1 MAIYCP
7 NTTLISK
14 EKLKLTKYNSLQIY
28 QFLRYGSFFLISIV
42 LAKIAFYRFN
52 PGYGTSIIGRYEFLM
67 VVSSSLTFFWVS
79 SICNTLVPFF
89 NASNEDKQRRILFNA
104 FALMVAF
111 SLLAGIITFCFGFY
125 KKDDA
130 YLFHMFSLVVFL
142 NTPTFIVDYIFFLK
156 GKYRSLIIW
165 GIVTFTAHTL
175 MLCLPLFFRQ
185 TLNLAVN
192 LLVILALLKFNYT
205 IILLMK
211 YSTITINTRLIQEFM
226 FKVMP
231 FMFSI
236 LLAGSMDYINS
247 FIVVH
252 YFTEADFAVFR
263 YGAKELPIFLIMANS
278 LSNIYS
284 GEIANLN
291 KQGLLNQGLT
301 KLKNSS
307 RRLMYWLFPLAIIL
321 LFVSKPMYIALYNND
336 LVEGYKIFNISLLL
350 IISRLI
356 FPQTVLTGLIKTRA
370 FYLVST
376 NVLIVNVILAIWFIQ
391 LFGISGI
398 AYATAISFLVEKI
411 QLVIYC
417 KIEGIRFKEY
427 TPVVEYFVFSFLML
441 VAFVISITI

>member
-1 MAIYCP
+1 
-7 NTTLISK
+7 
-14 EKLKLTKYNSLQIY
+14 
-28 QFLRYGSFFLISIV
+28 V

-52 PGYGTSIIGRYEFLM
+52 PGDGTSIIGRYEFLM

-89 NASNEDKQRRILFNA
+89 NASNEDKQRRVLFNA

-111 SLLAGIITFCFGFY
+111 SLVAGIITFCFGFY
-125 KKDDA
+125 KKEDA

-165 GIVTFTAHTL
+165 GIVTFKANTL

-226 FKVMP
+226 IKVMP

-252 YFTEADFAVFR
+252 YFTEVDFAVFR

-291 KQGLLNQGLT
+291 KQGLLNQGLN

-307 RRLMYWLFPLAIIL
+307 RKLMYWLFPLAIIL
-321 LFVSKPMYIALYNND
+321 LFVSKPMYIALYNNE

-376 NVLIVNVILAIWFIQ
+376 NVLIVNVVMAIWLVQ
-391 LFGISGI
+391 LFGITGI
-398 AYATAISFLVEKI
+398 AYATVISFLVEKI

-417 KIEGIRFKEY
+417 KMEGIRFKEY
-427 TPVVEYFVFSFLML
+427 TPVVEYYLFSTLLL
-441 VAFVISITI
+441 VAFVFSIII

>member
-1 MAIYCP
+1 
-7 NTTLISK
+7 LIN
-14 EKLKLTKYNSLQIY
+14 KLKFNLTKYNSLQIY
-28 QFLRYGSFFLISIV
+28 QFLRYGSFFLISIL

-52 PGYGTSIIGRYEFLM
+52 PGYGTSIISRYELLM

-89 NASNEDKQRRILFNA
+89 NASNNDKQKRILFNA
-104 FALMVAF
+104 FVLMVAF
-111 SLLAGIITFCFGFY
+111 GLIAAIITYSFGLY
-125 KKDDA
+125 KKEDS
-130 YLFHMFSLVVFL
+130 YLFQMFALVVFL
-142 NTPTFIVDYIFFLK
+142 NTPTFIVDYIFYLK
-156 GKYRSLIIW
+156 GKFKSLIVW
-165 GIVTFTAHTL
+165 GIITFTAHL
-175 MLCLPLFFRQ
+175 LLLCVPLYFKQ

-205 IILLMK
+205 IILLLK
-211 YSTITINTRLIQEFM
+211 YSTISVNTRLIQEFM
-226 FKVMP
+226 IKVLP

-236 LLAGSMDYINS
+236 LLGGSMEYINA
-247 FIVVH
+247 FIVEH
-252 YFTEADFAVFR
+252 SFTEYDFAVFR

-291 KQGLLNQGLT
+291 REGNLNIGLK

-307 RRLMYWLFPLAIIL
+307 RKLIYWLFPLAIIL
-321 LFVSKPMYIALYNND
+321 LFVSKYMYIWLYNND
-336 LVEGYKIFNISLLL
+336 LAEGYKIFNISLLL

-376 NVLIVNVILAIWFIQ
+376 NVLIVNVILAIWFVQ
-391 LFGISGI
+391 FMGITGI
-398 AYATAISFLVEKI
+398 AYATVISFLVEKI

-427 TPVVEYFVFSFLML
+427 TPVVEYYIFSVLMI
-441 VAFVISITI
+441 VAFIFSINM

>member
-1 MAIYCP
+1 MI
-7 NTTLISK
+7 N
-14 EKLKLTKYNSLQIY
+14 KLKFNLTKYNSLQIY
-28 QFLRYGSFFLISIV
+28 QFLRYGSFFLISIL

-52 PGYGTSIIGRYEFLM
+52 PGYGTSIISRYELLM

-89 NASNEDKQRRILFNA
+89 NASNNDKQKRILFNA
-104 FALMVAF
+104 FVLMVAF
-111 SLLAGIITFCFGFY
+111 GLIAAVITYSFGLY
-125 KKDDA
+125 KKEDS
-130 YLFHMFSLVVFL
+130 YLFQMFALVVFL
-142 NTPTFIVDYIFFLK
+142 NTPTFIVDYIFYLK
-156 GKYRSLIIW
+156 GKFKSLIVW
-165 GIVTFTAHTL
+165 GIITFTAHL
-175 MLCLPLFFRQ
+175 LLLCVPLYFKQ

-205 IILLMK
+205 IILLLK
-211 YSTITINTRLIQEFM
+211 YSTISVNTRLIQEFM
-226 FKVMP
+226 IKVLP

-236 LLAGSMDYINS
+236 LLGGSMEYINA
-247 FIVVH
+247 FIVEH
-252 YFTEADFAVFR
+252 SFTEYDFAVFR

-291 KQGLLNQGLT
+291 REGNLNIGLK

-307 RRLMYWLFPLAIIL
+307 RKLIYWLFPLAIIL
-321 LFVSKPMYIALYNND
+321 LFVSKYMYIWLYNND
-336 LVEGYKIFNISLLL
+336 LAEGYKIFNISLLL

-376 NVLIVNVILAIWFIQ
+376 NVLIVNVILAIWFVQ
-391 LFGISGI
+391 FMGITGI
-398 AYATAISFLVEKI
+398 AYATVISFLVEKI

-427 TPVVEYFVFSFLML
+427 TPVVEYYIFSVLMI
-441 VAFVISITI
+441 VAFIFSINI

>member
-1 MAIYCP
+1 
-7 NTTLISK
+7 
-14 EKLKLTKYNSLQIY
+14 
-28 QFLRYGSFFLISIV
+28 
-42 LAKIAFYRFN
+42 
-52 PGYGTSIIGRYEFLM
+52 
-67 VVSSSLTFFWVS
+67 
-79 SICNTLVPFF
+79 
-89 NASNEDKQRRILFNA
+89 
-104 FALMVAF
+104 
-111 SLLAGIITFCFGFY
+111 
-125 KKDDA
+125 
-130 YLFHMFSLVVFL
+130 
-142 NTPTFIVDYIFFLK
+142 
-156 GKYRSLIIW
+156 
-165 GIVTFTAHTL
+165 
-175 MLCLPLFFRQ
+175 
-185 TLNLAVN
+185 
-192 LLVILALLKFNYT
+192 
-205 IILLMK
+205 MK

-226 FKVMP
+226 IKVMP

-291 KQGLLNQGLT
+291 KQGLLNQGLN

-307 RRLMYWLFPLAIIL
+307 RKLMYWLFPLAIIL

-441 VAFVISITI
+441 AAFVISITI

>member
-1 MAIYCP
+1 M
-7 NTTLISK
+7 
-14 EKLKLTKYNSLQIY
+14 
-28 QFLRYGSFFLISIV
+28 RYGSFFLISIL

-52 PGYGTSIIGRYEFLM
+52 PGYGTSIISRYELLM

-89 NASNEDKQRRILFNA
+89 NASNNDKQKRILFNA
-104 FALMVAF
+104 FVLMVAF
-111 SLLAGIITFCFGFY
+111 GLIAAVITYSFGLY
-125 KKDDA
+125 KKEDS
-130 YLFHMFSLVVFL
+130 YLFQMFALVVFL
-142 NTPTFIVDYIFFLK
+142 NTPTFIVDYIFYLK
-156 GKYRSLIIW
+156 GKFKSLIVW
-165 GIVTFTAHTL
+165 GIITFTAHL
-175 MLCLPLFFRQ
+175 LLLCVPLYFKQ

-205 IILLMK
+205 IILLLK
-211 YSTITINTRLIQEFM
+211 YSTISVNTRLIQEFM
-226 FKVMP
+226 IKVLP

-236 LLAGSMDYINS
+236 LLGGSMEYINA
-247 FIVVH
+247 FIVEH
-252 YFTEADFAVFR
+252 SFTEYDFAVFR

-291 KQGLLNQGLT
+291 REGNLNIGLK

-307 RRLMYWLFPLAIIL
+307 RKLIYWLFPLAIIL
-321 LFVSKPMYIALYNND
+321 LFVSKYMYIWLYNND
-336 LVEGYKIFNISLLL
+336 LAEGYKIFNISLLL

-376 NVLIVNVILAIWFIQ
+376 NVLIVNVILAIWFVQ
-391 LFGISGI
+391 FMGITGI
-398 AYATAISFLVEKI
+398 AYATVISFLVEKI

-427 TPVVEYFVFSFLML
+427 TPVVEYYIFSVLMI
-441 VAFVISITI
+441 VAFIFSINI

>member
-1 MAIYCP
+1 MI
-7 NTTLISK
+7 N
-14 EKLKLTKYNSLQIY
+14 KLKFNLTKYNSLQIY
-28 QFLRYGSFFLISIV
+28 QFLRYGSFFLISIL

-52 PGYGTSIIGRYEFLM
+52 PGYGTSIISRYELLM

-89 NASNEDKQRRILFNA
+89 NASNNDKQKRILFNA
-104 FALMVAF
+104 FVLMVAF
-111 SLLAGIITFCFGFY
+111 GLIAAIITYSFGLY
-125 KKDDA
+125 KKEDS
-130 YLFHMFSLVVFL
+130 YLFQMFALVVFL
-142 NTPTFIVDYIFFLK
+142 NTPTFIVDYIFYLK
-156 GKYRSLIIW
+156 GKYKSLIVW
-165 GIVTFTAHTL
+165 GIITFTAHL
-175 MLCLPLFFRQ
+175 LLLCVPLYFKQ

-205 IILLMK
+205 IILLLK
-211 YSTITINTRLIQEFM
+211 YSTISINTRLIQEFM
-226 FKVMP
+226 IKVLP

-236 LLAGSMDYINS
+236 LLGGSMEYINA
-247 FIVVH
+247 FIVEH
-252 YFTEADFAVFR
+252 SFTETDFAVFR

-291 KQGLLNQGLT
+291 RDGNLNIGLK

-307 RRLMYWLFPLAIIL
+307 RKLIYWLFPLAIIL
-321 LFVSKPMYIALYNND
+321 LFVSKYMYIWLYNND
-336 LVEGYKIFNISLLL
+336 LAEGYKIFNISLLL

-376 NVLIVNVILAIWFIQ
+376 NVLIVNVILAIWFVQ
-391 LFGISGI
+391 FMGITGI
-398 AYATAISFLVEKI
+398 AYATVISFLVEKI

-427 TPVVEYFVFSFLML
+427 TPVVEYYIFSVLMI
-441 VAFVISITI
+441 VAFIFSINM

>member
-1 MAIYCP
+1 MI
-7 NTTLISK
+7 
-14 EKLKLTKYNSLQIY
+14 KLDNFKLTKYNSLQLY
-28 QFLRYGSFFLISIV
+28 QFLRYGTFFLVSIL
-42 LAKIAFYRFN
+42 LAKIAFYRFTN
-52 PGYGTSIIGRYEFLM
+52 IYGTSIISRYELLM

-111 SLLAGIITFCFGFY
+111 SFIAGIITYCFGLY
-125 KKDDA
+125 KKNDL
-130 YLFHMFSLVVFL
+130 YLFQMFALVVFL

-156 GKYRSLIIW
+156 GKFKSLIIW
-165 GIVTFTAHTL
+165 GVVTFSAHVCL
-175 MLCLPLFFRQ
+175 LCLPLFFGQ

-211 YSTITINTRLIQEFM
+211 HSTISINTRLIQEFM
-226 FKVMP
+226 TKVMP

-236 LLAGSMDYINS
+236 LLGGSMEYINS
-247 FIVVH
+247 FIVER
-252 YFTEADFAVFR
+252 YFTEAEFAIFR
-263 YGAKELPIFLIMANS
+263 YGAKELPIFLIMANTI
-278 LSNIYS
+278 SNIYS

-291 KQGLLNQGLT
+291 KEGLLKQGLG
-301 KLKNSS
+301 KLKASS
-307 RRLMYWLFPLAIIL
+307 RKLMYWLFPLAILL
-321 LFVSKPMYIALYNND
+321 LFTSKYLYIYLYSEYFA
-336 LVEGYKIFNISLLL
+336 EGYKIFNISLLL

-376 NVLIVNVILAIWFIQ
+376 NVLIVNVVLAIWFVQ
-391 LFGISGI
+391 LMGISGI

-417 KIEGIRFKEY
+417 KMEGIRFKEY
-427 TPVVEYFVFSFLML
+427 TPVLEYYIFSALML
-441 VAFVISITI
+441 IAFVISINY

>member
-52 PGYGTSIIGRYEFLM
+52 PGYGTSIISRYEFLM

-111 SLLAGIITFCFGFY
+111 SLLAGIVTFCFGFY
-125 KKDDA
+125 KKEDT

-226 FKVMP
+226 IKVMP

-291 KQGLLNQGLT
+291 KQGLLNQGLK

-307 RRLMYWLFPLAIIL
+307 RKLMYWLFPLAIIL

-441 VAFVISITI
+441 AAFVISITI

>member
-1 MAIYCP
+1 
-7 NTTLISK
+7 
-14 EKLKLTKYNSLQIY
+14 
-28 QFLRYGSFFLISIV
+28 
-42 LAKIAFYRFN
+42 
-52 PGYGTSIIGRYEFLM
+52 M

-89 NASNEDKQRRILFNA
+89 NASNNDKQKRILFNA
-104 FALMVAF
+104 FVLMVAF
-111 SLLAGIITFCFGFY
+111 GLIAAVITYSFGLY
-125 KKDDA
+125 KKEDS
-130 YLFHMFSLVVFL
+130 YLFQMFALVVFL
-142 NTPTFIVDYIFFLK
+142 NTPTFIVDYIFYLK
-156 GKYRSLIIW
+156 GKFKSLIVW
-165 GIVTFTAHTL
+165 GIITFTAHL
-175 MLCLPLFFRQ
+175 LLLCVPLYFKQ

-205 IILLMK
+205 IILLLK
-211 YSTITINTRLIQEFM
+211 YSTISVNTRLIQEFM
-226 FKVMP
+226 IKVLP

-236 LLAGSMDYINS
+236 LLGGSMEYINA
-247 FIVVH
+247 FIVEH
-252 YFTEADFAVFR
+252 SFTEYDFAVFR

-291 KQGLLNQGLT
+291 REGNLNIGLK

-307 RRLMYWLFPLAIIL
+307 RKLIYWLFPLAIIL
-321 LFVSKPMYIALYNND
+321 LFVSKYMYIWLYNND
-336 LVEGYKIFNISLLL
+336 LAEGYKIFNISLLL

-376 NVLIVNVILAIWFIQ
+376 NVLIVNVILAIWFVQ
-391 LFGISGI
+391 FMGITGI
-398 AYATAISFLVEKI
+398 AYATVISFLVEKI

-427 TPVVEYFVFSFLML
+427 TPVVEYYIFSVLMI
-441 VAFVISITI
+441 VAFIFSINI

>member
-1 MAIYCP
+1 MI
-7 NTTLISK
+7 
-14 EKLKLTKYNSLQIY
+14 KLQKLQLTKYNSLQIY
-28 QFLRYGSFFLISIV
+28 QFLRYGSFFLISIL
-42 LAKIAFYRFN
+42 LAKIAFFKFN
-52 PGYGTSIIGRYEFLM
+52 PGFGTANIISRYELLM

-89 NASNEDKQRRILFNA
+89 YASNDDKQKRILFNA

-111 SLLAGIITFCFGFY
+111 SILAAIATLCIGYFFY
-125 KKDDA
+125 RDDF
-130 YLFHMFSLVVFL
+130 YLFQMFSLVVFL
-142 NTPTFIVDYIFFLK
+142 NTPTFIVDYIFYLK
-156 GKYRSLIIW
+156 GKYKSLILW
-165 GIVTFTAHTL
+165 GIITFSVHLL
-175 MLCLPLFFRQ
+175 MLCLPLYFKQ

-205 IILLMK
+205 IILLLK
-211 YSTITINTRLIQEFM
+211 YSTISINTRLIQEFM
-226 FKVMP
+226 IKVMP

-236 LLAGSMDYINS
+236 LLGGSMEYINS
-247 FIVVH
+247 YIVK
-252 YFTEADFAVFR
+252 YNFTEIDFAVFR

-291 KQGLLNQGLT
+291 KEGLLKEGLT

-307 RRLMYWLFPLAIIL
+307 RKLMYWLFPLAIVL
-321 LFVSKPMYIALYNND
+321 LFTSKYMYIGLYNSD

-350 IISRLI
+350 IVSRLI

-376 NVLIVNVILAIWFIQ
+376 NVLIVNVIMAIWLVQ
-391 LFGISGI
+391 LFGITGI
-398 AYATAISFLVEKI
+398 AYATVISFLVEKI

-417 KIEGIRFKEY
+417 KMEGIRFKEY
-427 TPVVEYFVFSFLML
+427 TPVVEYYLFSALLL
-441 VAFVISITI
+441 VAFVLSINF

>member
-1 MAIYCP
+1 MI
-7 NTTLISK
+7 N
-14 EKLKLTKYNSLQIY
+14 KLKFNLTKYNSLQIY
-28 QFLRYGSFFLISIV
+28 QFLRYGSFFLISIL

-52 PGYGTSIIGRYEFLM
+52 PGYGTSIISRYELLM

-89 NASNEDKQRRILFNA
+89 NASNNDKQKRILFNA
-104 FALMVAF
+104 FVLMVAF
-111 SLLAGIITFCFGFY
+111 GLIAAIITYSFGLY
-125 KKDDA
+125 KKEDS
-130 YLFHMFSLVVFL
+130 YLFQMFALVVFL
-142 NTPTFIVDYIFFLK
+142 NTPTFIVDYIFYLK
-156 GKYRSLIIW
+156 GKFKSLIVW
-165 GIVTFTAHTL
+165 GIITFTAHL
-175 MLCLPLFFRQ
+175 LLLCVPLYFKQ

-205 IILLMK
+205 IILLLK
-211 YSTITINTRLIQEFM
+211 YSTISVNTRLIQEFM
-226 FKVMP
+226 IKVLP

-236 LLAGSMDYINS
+236 LLGGSMEYINA
-247 FIVVH
+247 FIVEH
-252 YFTEADFAVFR
+252 SFTEYDFAVFR

-291 KQGLLNQGLT
+291 REGNLNIGLK

-307 RRLMYWLFPLAIIL
+307 RKLIYWLFPLAIIL
-321 LFVSKPMYIALYNND
+321 LFVSKYMYIWLYNND
-336 LVEGYKIFNISLLL
+336 LAEGYKIFNISLLL

-376 NVLIVNVILAIWFIQ
+376 NVLIVNVILAIWFVQ
-391 LFGISGI
+391 FMGITGI
-398 AYATAISFLVEKI
+398 AYATVISFLVEKI

-427 TPVVEYFVFSFLML
+427 TPVVEYYIFSVLMI
-441 VAFVISITI
+441 VAFIFSINM

>member
-1 MAIYCP
+1 
-7 NTTLISK
+7 LIN
-14 EKLKLTKYNSLQIY
+14 KLKFNLTKYNSLQIY
-28 QFLRYGSFFLISIV
+28 QFLRYGSFFLISIL

-52 PGYGTSIIGRYEFLM
+52 PGYGTSIISRYELLM

-89 NASNEDKQRRILFNA
+89 NASNNDKQKRILFNA
-104 FALMVAF
+104 FVLMVAF
-111 SLLAGIITFCFGFY
+111 GLIAAIITYSFGLY
-125 KKDDA
+125 KKEDS
-130 YLFHMFSLVVFL
+130 YLFQMFALVVFL
-142 NTPTFIVDYIFFLK
+142 NTPTFIVDYIFYLK
-156 GKYRSLIIW
+156 GKYKSLIVW
-165 GIVTFTAHTL
+165 GIITFTAHL
-175 MLCLPLFFRQ
+175 LLLCVPLYFKQ

-205 IILLMK
+205 IILLLK
-211 YSTITINTRLIQEFM
+211 YSTISINTRLIQEFM
-226 FKVMP
+226 IKVLP

-236 LLAGSMDYINS
+236 LLGGSMEYINA
-247 FIVVH
+247 FIVEH
-252 YFTEADFAVFR
+252 SFTETDFAVFR

-291 KQGLLNQGLT
+291 RDGNLNIGLK

-307 RRLMYWLFPLAIIL
+307 RKLIYWLFPLAIIL
-321 LFVSKPMYIALYNND
+321 LFVSKYMYIWLYNND
-336 LVEGYKIFNISLLL
+336 LAEGYKIFNISLLL

-376 NVLIVNVILAIWFIQ
+376 NVLIVNVILAIWFVQ
-391 LFGISGI
+391 FMGITGI
-398 AYATAISFLVEKI
+398 AYATVISFLVEKI

-427 TPVVEYFVFSFLML
+427 TPVVEYYIFSVLMI
-441 VAFVISITI
+441 VAFIFSINM

>member
-1 MAIYCP
+1 
-7 NTTLISK
+7 
-14 EKLKLTKYNSLQIY
+14 
-28 QFLRYGSFFLISIV
+28 
-42 LAKIAFYRFN
+42 
-52 PGYGTSIIGRYEFLM
+52 
-67 VVSSSLTFFWVS
+67 
-79 SICNTLVPFF
+79 
-89 NASNEDKQRRILFNA
+89 
-104 FALMVAF
+104 
-111 SLLAGIITFCFGFY
+111 
-125 KKDDA
+125 
-130 YLFHMFSLVVFL
+130 
-142 NTPTFIVDYIFFLK
+142 
-156 GKYRSLIIW
+156 
-165 GIVTFTAHTL
+165 
-175 MLCLPLFFRQ
+175 MLCLPLFFKQ

-211 YSTITINTRLIQEFM
+211 YSTISINTRLIQEFM
-226 FKVMP
+226 VKVMP

-252 YFTEADFAVFR
+252 HFSEEEFAIFR

-291 KQGLLNQGLT
+291 REGLLNIGLN

-307 RRLMYWLFPLAIIL
+307 RKLMYWLFPLAIVL
-321 LFVSKPMYIALYNND
+321 LFASKHMYAALYNQD
-336 LVEGYKIFNISLLL
+336 LIEGYKIFNISLLL

-376 NVLIVNVILAIWFIQ
+376 NVLIVNVVLAVWFIE

-417 KIEGIRFKEY
+417 KIEGIRFKQY
-427 TPVVEYFVFSFLML
+427 TPVLEYFVFSILML
-441 VAFVISITI
+441 AAFFVSIFIY

>member
-1 MAIYCP
+1 
-7 NTTLISK
+7 LIN
-14 EKLKLTKYNSLQIY
+14 KLKFNLTKYNSLQIY
-28 QFLRYGSFFLISIV
+28 QFLRYGSFFLISIL

-52 PGYGTSIIGRYEFLM
+52 PGYGTSIISRYELLM

-89 NASNEDKQRRILFNA
+89 NASNNDKQKRILFNA
-104 FALMVAF
+104 FVLMVAF
-111 SLLAGIITFCFGFY
+111 GLIAAVITYSFGLY
-125 KKDDA
+125 KKEDS
-130 YLFHMFSLVVFL
+130 YLFQMFALVVFL
-142 NTPTFIVDYIFFLK
+142 NTPTFIVDYIFYLK
-156 GKYRSLIIW
+156 GKFKSLIVW
-165 GIVTFTAHTL
+165 GIITFTAHL
-175 MLCLPLFFRQ
+175 LLLCVPLYFKQ

-205 IILLMK
+205 IILLLK
-211 YSTITINTRLIQEFM
+211 YSTISVNTRLIQEFM
-226 FKVMP
+226 IKVLP

-236 LLAGSMDYINS
+236 LLGGSMEYINA
-247 FIVVH
+247 FIVEH
-252 YFTEADFAVFR
+252 SFTEYDFAVFR

-291 KQGLLNQGLT
+291 REGNLNIGLK

-307 RRLMYWLFPLAIIL
+307 RKLIYWLFPLAIIL
-321 LFVSKPMYIALYNND
+321 LFVSKYMYIWLYNND
-336 LVEGYKIFNISLLL
+336 LAEGYKIFNISLLL

-376 NVLIVNVILAIWFIQ
+376 NVLIVNVILAIWFVQ
-391 LFGISGI
+391 FMGITGI
-398 AYATAISFLVEKI
+398 AYATVISFLVEKI

-427 TPVVEYFVFSFLML
+427 TPVVEYYIFSVLMI
-441 VAFVISITI
+441 VAFIFSINM

>member
-1 MAIYCP
+1 
-7 NTTLISK
+7 LIN
-14 EKLKLTKYNSLQIY
+14 KLKFNLTKYNSLQIY
-28 QFLRYGSFFLISIV
+28 QFLRYGSFFLISIL

-52 PGYGTSIIGRYEFLM
+52 PGYGTSIISRYELLM

-89 NASNEDKQRRILFNA
+89 NASNNDKQKRILFNA
-104 FALMVAF
+104 FVLMVAF
-111 SLLAGIITFCFGFY
+111 GLIAAIITYSFGLY
-125 KKDDA
+125 KKEDS
-130 YLFHMFSLVVFL
+130 YLFQMFALVVFL
-142 NTPTFIVDYIFFLK
+142 NTPTFIVDYIFYLK
-156 GKYRSLIIW
+156 GKFKSLIVW
-165 GIVTFTAHTL
+165 GIITFTAHL
-175 MLCLPLFFRQ
+175 LLLCVPLYFKQ

-205 IILLMK
+205 IILLLK
-211 YSTITINTRLIQEFM
+211 YSTISVNTRLIQEFM
-226 FKVMP
+226 INVLP

-236 LLAGSMDYINS
+236 LLGGSMEYINA
-247 FIVVH
+247 FIVEH
-252 YFTEADFAVFR
+252 SFTEYDFAVFR

-291 KQGLLNQGLT
+291 RDGNLILGLT

-307 RRLMYWLFPLAIIL
+307 RKLIYWLFPLAIIL
-321 LFVSKPMYIALYNND
+321 LFVSKYMYIWLYNND
-336 LVEGYKIFNISLLL
+336 LAEGYKIFNISLLL

-376 NVLIVNVILAIWFIQ
+376 NVLIVNVILAIWFVQ
-391 LFGISGI
+391 FMGITGI
-398 AYATAISFLVEKI
+398 AYATVISFLVEKI

-427 TPVVEYFVFSFLML
+427 TPVVEYYIFSVLMI
-441 VAFVISITI
+441 VAFIFSINM